1 MNVEVVTITMEPI
14 IVVIPLLFEG
24 EKRVS
29 PQTFLDFIVF
39 LGFILE
45 DGFLKVEVERG
56 NMQR

>member
-1 MNVEVVTITMEPI
+1 MNVEVVTIVMEPI
-14 IVVIPLLFEG
+14 IIVIPLLIEE

-45 DGFLKVEVERG
+45 DGFMKVKVERD
-56 NMQR
+56 NMQK